1 MIIYIAAYNGSGG
14 QGGVERV
21 VAQQCNIL
29 KNLGV
34 KVIILDKTYFKISN
48 KIRNKK
54 IQVALYPILV
64 SLYLT
69 LQKLRGVTFKVIAH
83 GYCSPFYR
91 NDILIAHGNMKC
103 YFQTVMNKKP
113 NRLSG

>member
-1 MIIYIAAYNGSGG
+1 MGWKGLLPNN
-14 QGGVERV
+14 VTF
-21 VAQQCNIL
+21 L
-29 KNLGV
+29 KFGV

-48 KIRNKK
+48 KIRNKKK

-83 GYCSPFYR
+83 GYCSPF
-91 NDILIAHGNMKC
+91 IGM
-103 YFQTVMNKKP
+103 T
-113 NRLSG
+113 S